1 MNIVQQ
7 PDVIQQTFSQAGV
20 IPINTILMQIDCS
33 RVRYLAWQC
42 ANIGASGVVTPEIS
56 LDGVNWVAC
65 TFVTPGGNTQ
75 ATFIYL
81 NIVTAAGEYAA
92 VSVPFPQLNLNLAN

>member
-1 MNIVQQ
+1 MLDRVEILKL
-7 PDVIQQTFSQAGV
+7 
-20 IPINTILMQIDCS
+20 NTDS
-33 RVRYLAWQC
+33 
-42 ANIGASGVVTPEIS
+42 
-56 LDGVNWVAC
+56 
-65 TFVTPGGNTQ
+65 NTQ